1 MVYAFVRRV
10 HRDQQGTISIVSV
23 FAVMLLTMLLGMG
36 MNVGRHVDGK
46 IRMQNA
52 ADAAAYSGG
61 TVMARGMNTLAF
73 SNHLLFDA
81 FALTAFMR
89 EARDRNAE
97 RYVPEILEAWAK
109 EAPKFGRSS
118 FPKFERLGPAITA
131 KVPLEQELVRAF
143 SEWAAAVSERVLPV
157 LEEILRAEM
166 IPEFQRAVVQT
177 YPVIAQMAAQEV
189 AERNGVPQN
198 RRGPMVG
205 ALWRTDVTLVG
216 ANELSNQTM
225 PAMDPLVGAVTG
237 SASALSTARQQ
248 RRHFARRYLGI
259 EWGGRW
265 SHHTMNWNDQTL
277 AFFDNEA
284 KMSRFGTLWRRFT
297 CGQLEQLLETEYPYT
312 NLPHVIRTEED
323 EALGRNAYLE
333 RHFTYLGVVYWRELP
348 AILPGL
354 FHDPIEG
361 DSVAYA
367 EVRVFVPHR
376 RLQWCY
382 HVPSAPDDPIGGM
395 PGDFPP
401 LPPPPGTDPPA
412 PPDPEEG
419 RWFVHR
425 QHHTKTDWDLVNQH
439 WSAQIV
445 PTTQANLAQIL
456 QTPPALPEF
465 AAAGI
470 HLPRLGSMSTADIGR
485 ISTH

>member
-1 MVYAFVRRV
+1 LRLLRRV

-23 FAVMLLTMLLGMG
+23 FAVMLLTMLLGMV

-61 TVMARGMNTLAF
+61 TVMARGMNTLTF
-73 SNHLLFDA
+73 TNHLLFDV

-97 RYVPEILEAWAK
+97 GYVPEILDAWER
-109 EAPKFGRSS
+109 EAPKFDRSG
-118 FPKFERLGPAITA
+118 FPKFERLGPAIRDKA
-131 KVPLEQELVRAF
+131 PLEQELVRAF

-166 IPEFQRAVVQT
+166 IPQFQRAVVET
-177 YPVIAQMAAQEV
+177 YPVIAQMAAEEV
-189 AERNGVPQN
+189 AERNGAPAHG
-198 RRGPMVG
+198 RGAMVA
-205 ALWRTDVTLVG
+205 ALWRTDVLLVG
-216 ANELSNQTM
+216 ANELSSQTM
-225 PAMDPLVGAVTG
+225 PVLDPLVGALTG
-237 SASALSTARQQ
+237 QGSALSTARRQ
-248 RRHFARRYLGI
+248 RRNYARLYLGI

-284 KMSRFGTLWRRFT
+284 KMSRFASLWRRFT
-297 CGQLEQLLETEYPYT
+297 CGQLERLLEEEYPYT

-323 EALGRNAYLE
+323 EGLDRNTYLE

-354 FHDPIEG
+354 FRDPIEG
-361 DSVAYA
+361 DSIAFA

-382 HVPSAPDDPIGGM
+382 HAPSASDDPIGGM
-395 PGDFPP
+395 PGNFPP
-401 LPPPPGTDPPA
+401 LPPPPGDPPPA
-412 PPDPEEG
+412 PADPENG
-419 RWFVHR
+419 RWHVHR
-425 QHHTKTDWDLVNQH
+425 QHNIKTEWDLINQH
-439 WSAQIV
+439 WTAQIV
-445 PTTQANLAQIL
+445 PTTQGNLAEIL
-456 QTPPALPEF
+456 QTPPAVPAF

-470 HLPRLGSMSTADIGR
+470 RLPSLGNMSTAEIGR